1 MKRKSERFVYFVSGA
16 KFQCPLSFLM
26 SGVGVIKT
34 NIIPNGKGT
43 LRYNVINT
51 LSLSFYHGS
60 LQNKIFSK
68 ELLIFKI
75 IYKLSTHVPIYLK
88 FNFDFKLIFL
98 TYPIF

>member
-1 MKRKSERFVYFVSGA
+1 
-16 KFQCPLSFLM
+16 M

-34 NIIPNGKGT
+34 NMIICNVCTPNGKGT